1 MYACLLLSSL
11 LFFPKRDFGWVA
23 PVNQKTLVFFAS
35 TGRKPGKEV
44 EIRMTNPERACFF
57 PNETW
62 VGWRHAKKKTETRKI
77 KEEETIRETHRMAL
91 KARNISGICIE
102 ALCGALQM

>member
-1 MYACLLLSSL
+1 M
-11 LFFPKRDFGWVA
+11 
-23 PVNQKTLVFFAS
+23 NQKTLVIYAS

-44 EIRMTNPERACFF
+44 EIRMTKSHGARGVSFF

-91 KARNISGICIE
+91 KARNRSGICIE

>member
-1 MYACLLLSSL
+1 M
-11 LFFPKRDFGWVA
+11 
-23 PVNQKTLVFFAS
+23 NQKTLVIYAS
-35 TGRKPGKEV
+35 TGRKIGKEV
-44 EIRMTNPERACFF
+44 EIRMTKSHGARVLFCF

-62 VGWRHAKKKTETRKI
+62 VGWRHAKRKTETRKI